1 MCPRPVSTGEAAQR
15 ERERNEAKLKGHP
28 VKAAPFYFFIFY
40 PALVLLQHNLRTQ
53 VLLLTAV
60 SL

>member
-1 MCPRPVSTGEAAQR
+1 MCPRPVSIGEAAQR

-28 VKAAPFYFFIFY
+28 VY

-60 SL
+60 IL